1 MDENYIETLWKLV
14 IINGIIFILFKYI
27 CQLFIGIGSTWK
39 LHSTADENSE
49 ANLQIDDLEEAIF
62 VHFIQ
67 WFYVNLTDKTI
78 FNLDH
83 DI

>member
-1 MDENYIETLWKLV
+1 MDENYIEILWKLV
-14 IINGIIFILFKYI
+14 IINGIKYI
-27 CQLFIGIGSTWK
+27 CSLFIGIGSTWK

-49 ANLQIDDLEEAIF
+49 AYLQIDDLKEAIF

-78 FNLDH
+78 LFLDH